1 MTTQYYIVFI
11 IILIAVIYAAQ
22 RIKQTIKSSKS
33 GCYGCKGCA
42 LREQIIKKE
51 KEKGYKTT
59 KKHVSRKKIEKH
71 LAVTKNIHTFAT
83 AIEKQTNSYSNKN
96 KFGTLADRLGNGL
109 QNRVEQFDSARYLLI
124 KRKFHMEFPLIF

>member
-1 MTTQYYIVFI
+1 MKSNTPNLFNVLKCHIHMTTQYYIVLI
-11 IILIAVIYAAQ
+11 VILIAVIYAAQ

-59 KKHVSRKKIEKH
+59 KKACFKKK
-71 LAVTKNIHTFAT
+71 
-83 AIEKQTNSYSNKN
+83 
-96 KFGTLADRLGNGL
+96 D
-109 QNRVEQFDSARYLLI
+109 
-124 KRKFHMEFPLIF
+124 